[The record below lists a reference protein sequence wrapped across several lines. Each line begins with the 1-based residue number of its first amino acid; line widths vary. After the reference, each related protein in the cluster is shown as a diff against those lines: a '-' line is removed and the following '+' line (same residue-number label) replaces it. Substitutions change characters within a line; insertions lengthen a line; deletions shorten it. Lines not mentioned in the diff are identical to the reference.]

1 MILNY
6 YYDFYFSYLLK
17 VVINKY
23 NYNTI
28 CMNQG
33 HIYCCFIYIY
43 FYFENSYISII
54 YIINKNINQ

>member
-23 NYNTI
+23 NYNNI
-28 CMNQG
+28 CM
-33 HIYCCFIYIY
+33 
-43 FYFENSYISII
+43 
-54 YIINKNINQ
+54 KNLKYMKKQKKEKQKTKLKL